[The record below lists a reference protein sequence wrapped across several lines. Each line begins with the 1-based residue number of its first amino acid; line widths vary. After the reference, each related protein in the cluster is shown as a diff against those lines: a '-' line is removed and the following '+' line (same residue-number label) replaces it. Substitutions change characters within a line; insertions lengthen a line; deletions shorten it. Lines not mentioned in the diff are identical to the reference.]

1 MPPLRVLLVVLLGLA
16 CVSPV
21 ATVAT
26 AADDA
31 ELHTILSALASDDAA
46 VRKAALVR
54 LGASRD
60 ARLIPFLD
68 DYSQGSAYR
77 LVDRVVVAPI
87 ASDGADGTKVAI
99 LLDPLSRQPL
109 GAEAVPLGELTVLEA
124 GRRERVAA
132 RDATNRLR
140 LYVPDRDARLSAV
153 TRVGDGEDAGAAGV
167 LADVLA
173 VESDPA
179 VRRAAA
185 EGVHLLRLLDTDPE
199 HAALRSASISALAD
213 LGSARSLPKLRAVLD
228 TKPDAETAA
237 VASAAIARIES
248 WQSTLRAVGHVFSGL
263 SLGSVLILISLGL
276 AIIFGLMGVINMAHG
291 ELVMIGAYATFL
303 TQKAFELWLPAAWS
317 PAYFLVAIPIA
328 FAAAAMV
335 GWIIE
340 QAVVRWLYGR
350 PLETLLATYGVSLI
364 LSQLV
369 RSIFG
374 DNRAVNSPA
383 WLQGGIEVAN
393 GLVLPYARLF
403 ILGFCAAAVIGL
415 VLLIGRTRIGL
426 LLRATT
432 QNRPMAAALGVGT
445 RRIDGFAFA
454 LGSGIAGMAGCALT
468 LISNITPNM
477 GQELVVDS
485 FLVVV
490 VGGVGKLVGV
500 VIAGLG
506 LGSLTK
512 LFEPWTQAVWAKVL
526 VLMTV
531 IVFIQWRPSGFF
543 PQKGRL
549 SDA

>member
-1 MPPLRVLLVVLLGLA
+1 MPPLRVLLVILLGLA
-16 CVSPV
+16 CCS
-21 ATVAT
+21 AVAT

-31 ELHTILSALASDDAA
+31 ELHTILSALASDDATM
-46 VRKAALVR
+46 RKNTLVR

-77 LVDRVVVAPI
+77 WGERVVVAP
-87 ASDGADGTKVAI
+87 APSEGANGAKLVVV
-99 LLDPLSRQPL
+99 LDPLTRL
-109 GAEAVPLGELTVLEA
+109 NLRAEAVHLAELVPLEA

-132 RDATNRLR
+132 RDAMNRLR
-140 LYVPDRDARLSAV
+140 LFVPDRQARLSAV
-153 TRVGDGEDAGAAGV
+153 TRLGDGEDAGAMAV
-167 LADVLA
+167 LVDVLA
-173 VESDPA
+173 VESDVG
-179 VRRAAA
+179 VRRAAS
-185 EGVHLLRLLDTDPE
+185 EGLHLLRLLDATPANASLRRE
-199 HAALRSASISALAD
+199 AILALGEF
-213 LGSARSLPKLRAVLD
+213 GSARSLPKLRVVLD
-228 TKPDAETAA
+228 GRPDAETSAM
-237 VASAAIARIES
+237 ASAAIGRIES
-248 WQSTLRAVGHVFSGL
+248 WQATVRGVGHVFSGL
-263 SLGSVLILISLGL
+263 SLGSVLILMSLGL

-303 TQKAFELWLPAAWS
+303 TQKGFEVWLPEDLFPVYLLA
-317 PAYFLVAIPIA
+317 AIPVA
-328 FAAAAMV
+328 FAAAALV
-335 GWIIE
+335 GWLIE

-350 PLETLLATYGVSLI
+350 PLETLLATYGVSMMLM
-364 LSQLV
+364 QVV
-369 RSIFG
+369 RSVFG
-374 DNRAVNSPA
+374 NNRAVNSPA
-383 WLQGGIEVAN
+383 WLQGGVEVAN

-403 ILGFCAAAVIGL
+403 ILGFCAAAVIGV

-490 VGGVGKLVGV
+490 VGGVGKLIGV

-506 LGSLTK
+506 VGSLTK
-512 LFEPWTQAVWAKVL
+512 LFEPWTQGVWAKVL

-531 IVFIQWRPSGFF
+531 IAFIQWRPSGFF

>member
-490 VGGVGKLVGV
+490 VGGVGKLAGV

>member
-21 ATVAT
+21 ATMAT

-31 ELHTILSALASDDAA
+31 ELHTILSTLASDDAA
-46 VRKAALVR
+46 VRKDALVR

-77 LVDRVVVAPI
+77 WKGRVVVAPVTSET
-87 ASDGADGTKVAI
+87 ADGAKVAI
-99 LLDPLSRQPL
+99 LLDPLSRRPL
-109 GAEAVPLGELTVLEA
+109 GAEAVPFSELTALDA

-140 LYVPDRDARLSAV
+140 LYGPDRDARLSAV
-153 TRVGDGEDAGAAGV
+153 TRVGDGDDANARSV
-167 LADVLA
+167 LGDVLA
-173 VESDPA
+173 VEGDPA

-185 EGVHLLRLLDTDPE
+185 EGVHLLTLLDASPE
-199 HAALRSASISALAD
+199 HAAQRRQSIATLGE
-213 LGSARSLPKLRAVLD
+213 LGSARSLPKLRALLE
-228 TKPDAETAA
+228 TKPDAETS
-237 VASAAIARIES
+237 VMASAAIARIES
-248 WQSTLRAVGHVFSGL
+248 WQSTVRGVGHVFSGL

-317 PAYFLVAIPIA
+317 PAYFLAAIPIA
-328 FAAAAMV
+328 FATAAAV

-340 QAVVRWLYGR
+340 QGVVRWLYGR

-383 WLQGGIEVAN
+383 WLQGGVEVAN

-403 ILGFCAAAVIGL
+403 ILGFCATAVVGL

-454 LGSGIAGMAGCALT
+454 LGSGIAGIAGCALT

-490 VGGVGKLVGV
+490 VGGVGKLAGV

-531 IVFIQWRPSGFF
+531 IAFIQWRPSGFF